1 MSVTAAPRTA
11 VDELCV
17 NAIRA
22 LAIEAVEHARSGHPG
37 APMGLAPTAF
47 VLWTRFLRHDPADPT
62 WPDRDRFVLSAGH
75 ASMLLY
81 ALLHLSGYDLSLEEL
96 RRFRQLGSRTPGH
109 PEYGLTPGVETT
121 TGPLG
126 QGLAN
131 AVGMAIAE
139 RLLAERFNRPGL
151 EVVNH
156 RVWAICSDGDLME
169 GISHEAASLA
179 GHLGLGRLTVVHDDN
194 GISIDGPTDLAWSED
209 VAARFRAYGWH
220 VERVVDG
227 TDLTEIE
234 EALARARAEE
244 ERPSLVMVRT
254 RIAEGAPTKQGTA
267 AAHGAPLGPEEVAAW
282 REAVGWTAEPFQ
294 VPAAVRA
301 TFLEA
306 AAAGAR
312 ERALWRRR
320 FEAWGE
326 AFPEL
331 AEEWRRRMRRELPE
345 GLWEALPRDFDGRI
359 STRKAS
365 GTVLAALAPALPELV
380 GGSADLTESNA
391 TALPG
396 VPASGRDRVGRYL
409 HYGVREHGM
418 AAVMNGLALHG
429 GLRPYGGTFL
439 VFSDYLRPALRLS
452 ALMRQP
458 VIYVFT
464 HDSIGLGEDG
474 PTHQPVEH
482 LASLRA
488 IPGLVV
494 IRPADGW
501 EVAEAWRAA
510 LERRDGPTALVL
522 SRQDLPVLER
532 PPNASAA
539 GLRFGGY
546 VLREL
551 GRGAEPDVVLLATG
565 SEVHVALGAT
575 EQLAAAGLRA
585 RVLSMPSWE
594 LFEAQPR
601 EYREDVLGPRS
612 ALRVAV
618 EAGASLGWERW
629 VGPEGVLVTMDRFGA
644 SAPGP
649 VLMERFGFTPEAVAE
664 RALAA
669 LRERGDR
676 P

>member
-1 MSVTAAPRTA
+1 MSDAATA
-11 VDELCV
+11 VRVGIDEACV

-22 LAIEAVEHARSGHPG
+22 LAVDAVEAARSGHPG
-37 APMGLAPTAF
+37 APMGMAPVAF
-47 VLWTRFLRHDPADPT
+47 VLWTRFLRHDPADPA

-81 ALLHLSGYDLSLEEL
+81 ALLHLSGYDLPLDEL
-96 RRFRQLGSRTPGH
+96 RRFRQLGSRAPGH
-109 PEYGLTPGVETT
+109 PEHGLTPGVETT

-151 EVVNH
+151 EVVDH

-220 VERVVDG
+220 VERVEDG
-227 TDLTEIE
+227 TDLAGIE
-234 EALARARAEE
+234 AALARAREEE

-267 AAHGAPLGPEEVAAW
+267 AAHGAPLGPDEVAAW
-282 REAVGWTAEPFQ
+282 REAVGWAAEPFD
-294 VPAAVRA
+294 VPLPVRA
-301 TFLEA
+301 RFLEA
-306 AAAGAR
+306 AARGAA
-312 ERALWRRR
+312 ERAAWRRR
-320 FEAWGE
+320 FEAWAE
-326 AFPEL
+326 EFPEL
-331 AEEWRRRMRRELPE
+331 AGEWRRRMRRELP
-345 GLWEALPRDFDGRI
+345 GDLWEALPRAFDGRI

-365 GTVLAALAPALPELV
+365 GAVLSALVPALPELV
-380 GGSADLTESNA
+380 GGSADLTESTA

-396 VPASGRDRVGRYL
+396 VPASGRGRVGRYL
-409 HYGVREHGM
+409 HHGVREHGM
-418 AAVMNGLALHG
+418 AGVMNGLALHG
-429 GLRPYGGTFL
+429 GFRPYGGTFL

-452 ALMRQP
+452 AMMRQP
-458 VIYVFT
+458 VVYVFT

-482 LASLRA
+482 LAALRA
-488 IPGLVV
+488 MPGLVV
-494 IRPADGW
+494 IRPADAW
-501 EVAEAWRAA
+501 EVVEAWRAA

-522 SRQDLPVLER
+522 SRQDLPVLGR
-532 PPNASAA
+532 PPNAPAD
-539 GLRFGGY
+539 GLRFGAY

-551 GRGAEPDVVLLATG
+551 GPSGEPDVVLLATG
-565 SEVHVALGAT
+565 SEVHVALGAA
-575 EQLAAAGLRA
+575 EGLADTGLRA
-585 RVLSMPSWE
+585 RVVSMPSWE

-612 ALRVAV
+612 ALRVAL

-629 VGPEGVLVTMDRFGA
+629 VGPGGVLVTLDRFGA

-649 VLMERFGFTPEAVAE
+649 DLMRRFGFTPEAVAE
-664 RALAA
+664 RVLAA
-669 LRERGDR
+669 LGRSGR
-676 P
+676 